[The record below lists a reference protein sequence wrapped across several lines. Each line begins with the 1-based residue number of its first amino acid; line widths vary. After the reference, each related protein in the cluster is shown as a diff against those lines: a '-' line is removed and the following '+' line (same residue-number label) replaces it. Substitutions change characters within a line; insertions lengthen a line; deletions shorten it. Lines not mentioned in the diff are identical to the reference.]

1 MIGCPIG
8 SNPATMCSLPIMVGT
23 PFAPE
28 VVFGM
33 NVCDKRLLKMVKIR
47 LLSDGG
53 ISRTKTGKR
62 IR

>member
-1 MIGCPIG
+1 MIGCPLG
-8 SNPATMCSLPIMVGT
+8 SNPATLSSLPIMVGI
-23 PFAPE
+23 PLAPE

-33 NVCDKRLLKMVKIR
+33 NVCDKRLLKMAKIR